1 MTTSSQL
8 PALKSWLPVISLAF
22 AAFIFN
28 TTEFVP
34 VGLLTSI
41 APSFS
46 MDVAHTGL
54 LITGYAWVVALLSL
68 PLTILTA
75 RFERRRLLM
84 FLFCVF
90 VLSHILAGVAW
101 SFGTLMAARMGIAC
115 AHAIFWSITI
125 ALAVRV
131 APKGQGAKALGMMVA
146 GSSMATVLGV
156 PIGTVIGQHLGWRV
170 TFLCIG
176 AVALAVMVVLWR
188 LLPLLPSSNAGSL
201 KSLPSL
207 FRRRALLHVY
217 ALIAII
223 VTGHFA
229 AYTYFG
235 PFMENVAGFS
245 KDDVVLLLLV
255 VGGAGLI
262 GSYFFS
268 RYSSRYPIGMLM
280 VPMGIMFG
288 CLALLLLCAGSMY
301 STAAL
306 CLFWGTTMVMIALTL
321 QTKVL
326 AIASDATDVAIAMF
340 SGIFNIGIGG
350 GALIGGQVSLHLGT
364 AYVGYVGAVILM
376 AALALCYFFSR
387 HLLSAHRPPGDSS
400 N

>member
-1 MTTSSQL
+1 M
-8 PALKSWLPVISLAF
+8 
-22 AAFIFN
+22 
-28 TTEFVP
+28 
-34 VGLLTSI
+34 
-41 APSFS
+41 
-46 MDVAHTGL
+46 
-54 LITGYAWVVALLSL
+54 
-68 PLTILTA
+68 
-75 RFERRRLLM
+75 
-84 FLFCVF
+84 
-90 VLSHILAGVAW
+90 
-101 SFGTLMAARMGIAC
+101 
-115 AHAIFWSITI
+115 
-125 ALAVRV
+125 RV

-223 VTGHFA
+223 VTGHFT

-262 GSYFFS
+262 GSLLFS
-268 RYSSRYPIGMLM
+268 STAAVI
-280 VPMGIMFG
+280 PMGMRWCNG
-288 CLALLLLCAGSMY
+288 TCSSVWRCCCYAPGSMY

-306 CLFWGTTMVMIALTL
+306 
-321 QTKVL
+321 L
-326 AIASDATDVAIAMF
+326 AC
-340 SGIFNIGIGG
+340 SG
-350 GALIGGQVSLHLGT
+350 A
-364 AYVGYVGAVILM
+364 
-376 AALALCYFFSR
+376 R
-387 HLLSAHRPPGDSS
+387 RWLL
-400 N
+400 